1 MITQLRRRL
10 FTVRYNYSDPISL
23 QRARVLLLINWL
35 IFAAVGLWALV
46 TQVPGLLQRQ
56 NASPVTLVV
65 LVAVM
70 AANLVIH
77 YQIQHGRLRWAIW
90 LMVTLFTLAG
100 MQTFITDPAASN
112 LNSLMALALLIPL
125 IAAGVL
131 LNRAGTILVG
141 LFLMVIFVLMAVFQS
156 QHVATVTTIPARTA
170 AADLLTTLIITILI
184 TGFLVV
190 FAGNV
195 ERVASAAL
203 SDVKERDL
211 VIRFGNELGALGDEN
226 EAMTKALAIISGEF
240 RYIFAQ
246 IFLLDDEG
254 NLKRGLRS
262 SMNTTEVVGRVSFRV
277 GDSNPI
283 SEAAQFRQ
291 TVITASTDP
300 DKRRLYMLSSA
311 TFAAAVPIM
320 SGEKV
325 LGVMDVQTASPNG
338 FTQAEITI
346 LELLGQ
352 QMGSALVRIRHVNDL
367 QRFAREQEAVAL
379 RLQTQLVS
387 YLQREQRGLT
397 TTWSSY
403 LEGRGQQAIGF
414 DIEADGNAT
423 LVPASD
429 LPPALRSTL
438 EEGELRLETQ
448 GEEQLINVPIIF
460 RDQTLGAMSFAL
472 PKDQDIDDRQIE
484 MARVVADRLALAL
497 ENTRLFE
504 QSQAQALRERKAN
517 EVTGMLIGSTD
528 VRTVLNRAAESFNE
542 ALGAIYTRI
551 YIQPD
556 VVSEQLIQAREEER
570 S

>member
-10 FTVRYNYSDPISL
+10 FTVRYNYLDPISL
-23 QRARVLLLINWL
+23 QRARVLLFINWL
-35 IFAAVGLWALV
+35 IFAAVALWTLG
-46 TQVPGLLQRQ
+46 TQVPSLFQTQGG
-56 NASPVTLVV
+56 SPVTL
-65 LVAVM
+65 LVFAALLAV
-70 AANLVIH
+70 NLVIY
-77 YQIQHGRLRWAIW
+77 YQIQHGRLRWAVW
-90 LMVTLFTLAG
+90 LLVSLLTLSG
-100 MQTFITDPAASN
+100 MQTFITNPAASN
-112 LNSLMALALLIPL
+112 LGSLVVLALLIPL

-131 LNRAGTILVG
+131 LNRAGTIAVG
-141 LFLMVIFVLMAVFQS
+141 LFLIVVFILMAVFQS
-156 QHVATVTTIPARTA
+156 QHVSPLTTIPARTVTT
-170 AADLLTTLIITILI
+170 DLLTTLTITLLI
-184 TGFLVV
+184 MGFLVV

-195 ERVASAAL
+195 ERVAADAL
-203 SDVKERDL
+203 TDVKERDT
-211 VIRFGNELGALGDEN
+211 VIRFGNELGSLEDEN
-226 EAMTKALAIISGEF
+226 AALTKALAIISGEF

-262 SMNTTEVVGRVSFRV
+262 TMNTTEVVGRVSFRIS
-277 GDSNPI
+277 DSNPI

-311 TFAAAVPIM
+311 TFAAAVPVI
-320 SGEKV
+320 SGDQV

-338 FTQAEITI
+338 FSPAELNI

-352 QMGSALVRIRHVNDL
+352 QMGNALVRIRHVTDL
-367 QRFAREQEAVAL
+367 QRFAREQEAVAV

-414 DIEADGNAT
+414 DIEADGNT
-423 LVPASD
+423 TPVPASD

-448 GEEQLINVPIIF
+448 GEEQFINVPIIF

-472 PKDQDIDDRQIE
+472 PKDQDIDERQIE

-517 EVTGMLIGSTD
+517 EVTSMLIGSTD